1 MTRSKEISVLLYVL
15 ALLSVFAVIRN
26 MAVVENYKGVIP
38 IPIPIPIPIVES
50 ESDIN
55 IKTTIQDENIHG
67 INDNVVKIEEDFGR
81 EQRKTQRPWL
91 VLHVGPPK
99 TGTTTIQTGLDIYA
113 PQLASTDNVFYIGI
127 AAERHNRPVYF
138 RYQEKNNNSDSDNG
152 ISSIFP
158 TKLLIKEDKEDKE
171 FLRTLRW
178 HSQEKH
184 NIVVSSELFTT
195 WLRGNY
201 FFHVYS
207 RVFLQEGGE
216 SEKYTASKP
225 DPSNAMLESDMR
237 NRKKQEQLR
246 ATLEERKAKE
256 KDQAIQERRFLISQI
271 HDARNL
277 SSSKMKQYTHPFD
290 HDDSSAFAFNVKV
303 VVAYRHYFQ
312 WLPSFYYQNQVRN
325 KNMGSPSLIDY
336 VEAALN
342 DLGEKYH
349 AYETD
354 FTNVA
359 WLRDEISP
367 NLRKE
372 HGTLFSY
379 LKWSAPRSL
388 RDRVDIF
395 DMHQLQ
401 IKPNINDTEA
411 NAPDLLRDFVCQ
423 AIPAADFTCS
433 KLLNN
438 TKPLV
443 KRERNKE
450 GGVSFLQTGKM
461 TDTLY
466 EQMKQ
471 KVFELFPEIR
481 IGRSQSKSTSKFF
494 ETNKN
499 FTWKDSIFY
508 SERGNPA
515 GYNQMRINFE
525 SWTQQR
531 AEKQA
536 LGDISDDGHRQL
548 CLGDKSIEKLRNVSW
563 NILRHLE
570 ALVRLRDDNQV
581 KEGSDNGGI
590 DSTIDI
596 FSAPDFARPEYPL
609 LLSPNKYDH
618 SKFPSESENLDW
630 WGPIR
635 RAHDDLF
642 NTTIESGAYCE
653 LDLDRLFA
661 DEDFLKHVFFTL

>member
-1 MTRSKEISVLLYVL
+1 MTRPKEISVLLYLL
-15 ALLSVFAVIRN
+15 AFLSVITFIHN
-26 MAVVENYKGVIP
+26 MTVAENYKGVRVHRP
-38 IPIPIPIPIVES
+38 IPNAES
-50 ESDIN
+50 ERD
-55 IKTTIQDENIHG
+55 T
-67 INDNVVKIEEDFGR
+67 EEDFGI

-99 TGTTTIQTGLDIYA
+99 TGTTTIQMGLDIHA
-113 PQLASTDNVFYIGI
+113 PQLASTDNVFYIGTP
-127 AAERHNRPVYF
+127 AVNRLRPVYF
-138 RYQEKNNNSDSDNG
+138 RYQEKNNNSNSNSNSDNG
-152 ISSIFP
+152 ISSLFP
-158 TKLLIKEDKEDKE
+158 TKPFLNEDKE
-171 FLRTLRW
+171 LLQTLRW
-178 HSQEKH
+178 HSQQKH
-184 NIVVSSELFTT
+184 NIVFSSELFTT
-195 WLRGNY
+195 WLKGEY
-201 FFHVYS
+201 WLKDEYFHVYS
-207 RVFLQEGGE
+207 RMFLQEGGE

-237 NRKKQEQLR
+237 SRKKQEQKQKEQEQQARRLR
-246 ATLEERKAKE
+246 AMLEERNAKE
-256 KDQAIQERRFLISQI
+256 KYQAIQERRFLLSQI
-271 HDARNL
+271 HDAKNL
-277 SSSKMKQYTHPFD
+277 SSSVKEQYTHPFE

-312 WLPSFYYQNQVRN
+312 WLPSFYYQNQLRN
-325 KNMGSPSLIDY
+325 NRMGSPSLIDY
-336 VEAALN
+336 VEAAMN
-342 DLGEKYH
+342 GLGEKYH
-349 AYETD
+349 AHDAD
-354 FTNVA
+354 FTNA
-359 WLRDEISP
+359 TWLRDKISP

-395 DMHQLQ
+395 DMHQQQ
-401 IKPNINDTEA
+401 IKPNNNDAEA

-443 KRERNKE
+443 KRERNK
-450 GGVSFLQTGKM
+450 GGGISALQTGKM

-471 KVFELFPEIR
+471 KVHEFFPEIR
-481 IGRSQSKSTSKFF
+481 TGRFQSKQTSKFF

-499 FTWKDSIFY
+499 FTWEDSIFY
-508 SERGNPA
+508 SEQGRPA
-515 GYNQMRINFE
+515 GYNQMRKNFE

-531 AEKQA
+531 AEKQS

-548 CLGDKSIEKLRNVSW
+548 CLGEKSIEKLRNISW

-581 KEGSDNGGI
+581 KEGSGNGGI
-590 DSTIDI
+590 DSTMDI
-596 FSAPDFARPEYPL
+596 FSAPDFGRPEYPL
-609 LLSPNKYDH
+609 LLSPNKYDR

-630 WGPIR
+630 WGHIR

-661 DEDFLKHVFFTL
+661 DEDFLKHLFFTL